1 MKYIVAKING
11 SQYKL
16 VEGQELLIDYVG
28 SQTPKAEVLLSVDGE
43 TVVIGKPLVEGV
55 SLDLKVTEPEVKGE
69 KLYIFKFKSKSRYR
83 RRTGFRSKHTK
94 VMVEGIKE
102 SKKK

>member
-16 VEGQELLIDYVG
+16 EEGQELLIDYIG
-28 SQTPKAEVLLSVDGE
+28 SNAPKAEVLLAVDGD
-43 TVVIGKPLVEGV
+43 TITIGKPVIEEI
-55 SLDLKVTEPEVKGE
+55 SLDMKVVEPEVKGE
-69 KLYIFKFKSKSRYR
+69 KLYIYKFKAKSRYR

-94 VMVEGIKE
+94 IVVEGIKE

>member
-16 VEGQELLIDYVG
+16 EEGQELLIDYIG
-28 SQTPKAEVLLSVDGE
+28 TNAPKAEILLSVDGE
-43 TVVIGKPLVEGV
+43 TVTIGKPLIEGLT
-55 SLDLKVTEPEVKGE
+55 LDMKVLEPEVKGE
-69 KLYIFKFKSKSRYR
+69 KLYIYKFKAKSRYR

-94 VMVEGIKE
+94 IVVEAIKE

>member
-16 VEGQELLIDYVG
+16 EEGQELLIDYIG
-28 SQTPKAEVLLSVDGE
+28 ANEPKAEVLLSVDGD
-43 TVVIGKPLVEGV
+43 TVTIGKPFVEGI
-55 SLDLKVTEPEVKGE
+55 SLGLKVLEPEVKGE
-69 KLYIFKFKSKSRYR
+69 KLYIYKFKAKSRYR
-83 RRTGFRSKHTK
+83 RRTGFRPKHTK
-94 VMVEGIKE
+94 IAVEGIKE

>member
-16 VEGQELLIDYVG
+16 EEGQELLIDYIG
-28 SQTPKAEVLLSVDGE
+28 SNAPKAEVLLSVDGDMI
-43 TVVIGKPLVEGV
+43 TIGKPIVEGI
-55 SLDLKVTEPEVKGE
+55 SLDMKVMEPEVKGE
-69 KLYIFKFKSKSRYR
+69 KLYIYKFKAKSRYR

-94 VMVEGIKE
+94 IVVEGIKE